1 VRVHARLCHFLVF
14 VAVLAATASLLLP
27 FITLSVVRNLV
38 TVCAK
43 LVDIRAKRAQFS
55 REPRELVKNSR
66 DLPF

>member
-1 VRVHARLCHFLVF
+1 
-14 VAVLAATASLLLP
+14 LAATASLLLP